1 MVILLDSRSV
11 YVAVS
16 CSTAPKTY
24 STLLTT
30 EMGKYSLVL
39 LTGVRK
45 ATITIAGFPFSLCS
59 SVM

>member
-1 MVILLDSRSV
+1 MVILLDFRSV

-16 CSTAPKTY
+16 CSTTAKTY

-30 EMGKYSLVL
+30 EMGKCSLIL

-45 ATITIAGFPFSLCS
+45 ATITIAT
-59 SVM
+59 